1 MTKEQRDKWNQ
12 DRPRRQVEFNALV
25 KPLMKWLNENYNP
38 YCSIYITQTMAEVS
52 ETDITL
58 NTNEFIVD

>member
-1 MTKEQRDKWNQ
+1 MSKEQRDKWNK

-38 YCSIYITQTMAEVS
+38 YCSIYVTQTRAEVS

-58 NTNEFIVD
+58 TTNEFIVD